1 MRLVHLLPDL
11 SISKQDCNMLKNL
24 ADTLAGHNI
33 EQYNTLVVTKDGQAD
48 PKRWRE
54 VRRRDGMRIYKE
66 QPTQIP
72 ATPQLLLL
80 GTIQGTLDDIMY
92 GAVATTDEAM
102 KIKSACTQDSIQDS
116 KVLYDVVHPTFD
128 NPFRHVAAKWRLYEG
143 RDYVSLDATGIVNTR
158 RRERVGYSIS
168 HSVAFSQIPS
178 FEETHGIERGNMSV
192 CALYRQK
199 TPTTVECYVRGFFDF
214 NTQSEMLKNISL
226 QTIATQWS
234 AYARKS
240 KCALV
245 KKLSWKVRKNCGWSA
260 NSTRT
265 HSFADDLDD
274 FVSPRHRHRATTSC
288 EATRCCVC
296 HKSAYFLAPIR
307 RTCTSCDQPVCSKC
321 SLKKVVVALA
331 PDQYTILERKRTFCM
346 TCIVDV
352 ESHDVMTIA
361 REELVGCQEEEEDDD
376 AAYWARLSDAAAAAA
391 RDKKPP
397 MAQRK
402 SPAPSADVAL
412 WAHVGHHRTTI
423 PPEATFD
430 EHNEQIKQ
438 DLLGLITQYLQQEGF
453 AMSSATIQD
462 EANVKRH
469 GRLQDRDALRRLG
482 AAIMDGDWDLVAK
495 LLGKHLKKFHAAHQ
509 GFLYAVCKQEYLEL
523 IDRQE
528 SQKAFTFLTTHLKPL
543 EKVAAATSS
552 SRHEFK
558 ELCYLLTC
566 KAVGEAD
573 AFRDWEGVVR
583 SREKLVE
590 QLRATLA
597 LEEVISPQQD
607 GESALAA
614 PPVAMPDNRLVQ
626 LLHQSVAYQMEF
638 SRYHPKTVPKV
649 TTLLRDFECEVLP
662 NAVKSTYVG
671 HSQNVK
677 FVTFVGTD
685 GELLASGS
693 SDATIKLWPTELPAS
708 QQRGSGEEER
718 DDAMGT
724 ICRSWT
730 RDLRGHSSRIWY
742 LAASSSGERLYSGS
756 GDGTVKIWDLRAALA
771 ERAAAQQAQSDDDD
785 LLNGARGANV
795 MQSAADAAAA
805 VAAAASGAIAATTLP
820 HSYSVTSA
828 ECLATLL
835 SPAGGD
841 VYAVNLHPSETHL
854 VTGGYDQSVRLWDVA
869 TGAVAKTFR
878 GHFASVCDAQFN
890 RHANFIASGSKDGS
904 IRLWDIL
911 SGLCV
916 HTLRQTLGEVTS
928 VSMASNGYTLL
939 SGSRNNSNR
948 LWDLRML
955 HTPRAQLSTGF
966 PGGSGASSG
975 GSSTSLSSFAGGGGG
990 FGNGYTAANGTSV
1003 SGGAGFGSSVG
1014 LGGGGSSGGGGRS
1027 AEQRPL
1033 QRFKGHQNTAKNV
1046 VRASFG
1052 PRESF
1057 VLGGSEDGYVYVWE
1071 VATGKLLER
1080 LAGHRGVTY
1089 NARWH
1094 EKQALLASSS
1104 HDSTVKT
1111 WWWQDK
1117 KR

>member
-1 MRLVHLLPDL
+1 MSDASTPP
-11 SISKQDCNMLKNL
+11 L
-24 ADTLAGHNI
+24 A
-33 EQYNTLVVTKDGQAD
+33 
-48 PKRWRE
+48 PSS
-54 VRRRDGMRIYKE
+54 RRTSGSGS
-66 QPTQIP
+66 P
-72 ATPQLLLL
+72 
-80 GTIQGTLDDIMY
+80 
-92 GAVATTDEAM
+92 
-102 KIKSACTQDSIQDS
+102 S
-116 KVLYDVVHPTFD
+116 
-128 NPFRHVAAKWRLYEG
+128 
-143 RDYVSLDATGIVNTR
+143 
-158 RRERVGYSIS
+158 
-168 HSVAFSQIPS
+168 SV
-178 FEETHGIERGNMSV
+178 
-192 CALYRQK
+192 
-199 TPTTVECYVRGFFDF
+199 
-214 NTQSEMLKNISL
+214 
-226 QTIATQWS
+226 QWS
-234 AYARKS
+234 
-240 KCALV
+240 
-245 KKLSWKVRKNCGWSA
+245 
-260 NSTRT
+260 
-265 HSFADDLDD
+265 
-274 FVSPRHRHRATTSC
+274 
-288 EATRCCVC
+288 
-296 HKSAYFLAPIR
+296 
-307 RTCTSCDQPVCSKC
+307 
-321 SLKKVVVALA
+321 
-331 PDQYTILERKRTFCM
+331 
-346 TCIVDV
+346 
-352 ESHDVMTIA
+352 
-361 REELVGCQEEEEDDD
+361 
-376 AAYWARLSDAAAAAA
+376 
-391 RDKKPP
+391 
-397 MAQRK
+397 
-402 SPAPSADVAL
+402 
-412 WAHVGHHRTTI
+412 HVGHHRTSI

-430 EHNEQIKQ
+430 HQDAQIKQ
-438 DLLGLITQYLQQEGF
+438 DLLALITQYLEQQGF

-469 GRLQDRDALRRLG
+469 GRLQERDALRRLG

-528 SQKAFTFLTTHLKPL
+528 YQKAFTFLTTHLKPL

-566 KAVGEAD
+566 KAVGESD

-590 QLRATLA
+590 QLRATFA

-607 GESALAA
+607 GETTTVAV

-638 SRYHPKTVPKV
+638 SRYHPKTIPKV

-693 SDATIKLWPTELPAS
+693 SDASIKLWPTEIPTT
-708 QQRGSGEEER
+708 QQEGGDEESDETT
-718 DDAMGT
+718 GT
-724 ICRSWT
+724 VCRYWS
-730 RDLRGHSSRIWY
+730 RDLLGHSSRIWY
-742 LAASSSGERLYSGS
+742 LSANASGERLYSGS
-756 GDGTVKIWDLRAALA
+756 GDGTVKIWDLRAALE
-771 ERAAAQQAQSDDDD
+771 ERAAAEQAQSDGDDVH
-785 LLNGARGANV
+785 NGQRGANV
-795 MQSAADAAAA
+795 VPLAEA
-805 VAAAASGAIAATTLP
+805 AAAASGTNVAIAAATALP

-828 ECLATLL
+828 ECLATLM
-835 SPAGGD
+835 SPNGGD
-841 VYAVNLHPSETHL
+841 VYTVNLHPSETHL
-854 VTGGYDQSVRLWDVA
+854 VTGGYDQSVRLWDIA

-878 GHFASVCDAQFN
+878 GHFASVCDVQFN
-890 RHANFIASGSKDGS
+890 RHANFIVSGSKDGS

-928 VSMASNGYTLL
+928 ISMASNGYTLL

-955 HTPRAQLSTGF
+955 HTPRAHLSTGLSST
-966 PGGSGASSG
+966 GSSG
-975 GSSTSLSSFAGGGGG
+975 GSSGSLSSYTGAGVSG
-990 FGNGYTAANGTSV
+990 FSNGYGSGYASANGIGV
-1003 SGGAGFGSSVG
+1003 SGGAGFGSSSNLSAIG
-1014 LGGGGSSGGGGRS
+1014 SFNGGSTTFSGSRN

-1033 QRFKGHQNTAKNV
+1033 QRFKGHQNTAKNI

-1052 PRESF
+1052 PRERF

-1104 HDSTVKT
+1104 HDGTVKT

-1117 KR
+1117 SI

>member
-1 MRLVHLLPDL
+1 MRLVHLLPKTT
-11 SISKQDCNMLKNL
+11 ISRQDCSMLQNL
-24 ADTLAGHNI
+24 ADTLAGHNMA
-33 EQYNTLVVTKDGQAD
+33 QYNTLAVAKNGRAD

-54 VRRRDGMRIYKE
+54 VRRQDDLRIYSERASSSKRC
-66 QPTQIP
+66 PS
-72 ATPQLLLL
+72 TPQLLLL
-80 GTIQGTLDDIMY
+80 GTVEGKLEDIMY

-102 KIKSACTQDSIQDS
+102 KIQSACTKDSVRDS
-116 KVLYDVVHPTFD
+116 KILYDIVRPSFD
-128 NPFRHVAAKWRLYEG
+128 DPFRTVAVKWRLYEK
-143 RDYVSLDATGIVNTR
+143 RDYVSLDATGIVTLPGW
-158 RRERVGYSIS
+158 EQIGYSLS
-168 HSVAFSQIPS
+168 HSVALADIPS
-178 FEETHGIERGNMSV
+178 FVETHGIERGNMSV
-192 CALYRQK
+192 CALYRQR
-199 TPTTVECYVRGFFDF
+199 TATTVECYVRGFFDF
-214 NTQSEMLKNISL
+214 GTENDVLKNISL
-226 QTIATQWS
+226 QEIASQWS

-240 KCALV
+240 TCALA
-245 KKLSWKVRKNCGWSA
+245 KKLSWKARKNCGWS
-260 NSTRT
+260 SHSSRT
-265 HSFADDLDD
+265 YSFADDLDD
-274 FVSPRHRHRATTSC
+274 FVAPKLRHRLPMSHK
-288 EATRCCVC
+288 TRCAMCN
-296 HKSAYFLAPIR
+296 KSSSFLSVIR
-307 RTCTSCDQPVCSKC
+307 QACTSCDLPICSKC
-321 SLKKVVVALA
+321 AVKQSVVALA
-331 PDQYTILERKRTFCM
+331 PDQHTVLERKRSFCM
-346 TCIVDV
+346 SCMTAVENCDV
-352 ESHDVMTIA
+352 LTIA
-361 REELVGCQEEEEDDD
+361 REEL
-376 AAYWARLSDAAAAAA
+376 WS
-391 RDKKPP
+391 
-397 MAQRK
+397 
-402 SPAPSADVAL
+402 
-412 WAHVGHHRTTI
+412 HVGHHRTSI

-430 EHNEQIKQ
+430 HQDAQIKQ
-438 DLLGLITQYLQQEGF
+438 DLLALITQYLQEEGF

-462 EANVKRH
+462 EAN
-469 GRLQDRDALRRLG
+469 
-482 AAIMDGDWDLVAK
+482 

-528 SQKAFTFLTTHLKPL
+528 YQKAFTFLTTHLKPL

-558 ELCYLLTC
+558 DLCYLLTC
-566 KAVGEAD
+566 KAVGESD

-590 QLRATLA
+590 QLRATFA

-607 GESALAA
+607 GETAVAV

-638 SRYHPKTVPKV
+638 SRYHPKTIPKV

-693 SDATIKLWPTELPAS
+693 SDASIKLWPTEIPTT
-708 QQRGSGEEER
+708 QQEGGEEES
-718 DDAMGT
+718 DETSGT
-724 ICRSWT
+724 VCRYWT
-730 RDLRGHSSRIWY
+730 RDLLGHSSRIWY
-742 LAASSSGERLYSGS
+742 LSANASGERLYSGS

-771 ERAAAQQAQSDDDD
+771 ERTAAELVQSDSDD
-785 LLNGARGANV
+785 LHNGQRGANV
-795 MQSAADAAAA
+795 VQIAEAAATA
-805 VAAAASGAIAATTLP
+805 PGTNAAIAAATALP

-828 ECLATLL
+828 ECLATLM
-835 SPAGGD
+835 SPNGGD
-841 VYAVNLHPSETHL
+841 VYTVNLHPSETHL
-854 VTGGYDQSVRLWDVA
+854 VTGGYDQSVRLWDIA

-878 GHFASVCDAQFN
+878 GHFASVCDVQFN
-890 RHANFIASGSKDGS
+890 RHANFIVSGSKDGS

-928 VSMASNGYTLL
+928 ISMASNGYTLL

-955 HTPRAQLSTGF
+955 HTPRTHLSTGLSSA
-966 PGGSGASSG
+966 GSSG
-975 GSSTSLSSFAGGGGG
+975 GSSGSLSSYSGAGGSG
-990 FGNGYTAANGTSV
+990 FGNGYGSGYTSANGVGV
-1003 SGGAGFGSSVG
+1003 SGGAGI
-1014 LGGGGSSGGGGRS
+1014 GGSSGNLTAIGSFNSGSSTFSGSRN

-1033 QRFKGHQNTAKNV
+1033 QRFKGHQNTAKNI

-1052 PRESF
+1052 PRERF

-1104 HDSTVKT
+1104 HDGTVKT
-1111 WWWQDK
+1111 WWWQEK
-1117 KR
+1117 SSYM

>member
-1 MRLVHLLPDL
+1 MSD
-11 SISKQDCNMLKNL
+11 
-24 ADTLAGHNI
+24 
-33 EQYNTLVVTKDGQAD
+33 
-48 PKRWRE
+48 
-54 VRRRDGMRIYKE
+54 
-66 QPTQIP
+66 
-72 ATPQLLLL
+72 ATPPLPPPSRRAS
-80 GTIQGTLDDIMY
+80 TSS
-92 GAVATTDEAM
+92 VS
-102 KIKSACTQDSIQDS
+102 SA
-116 KVLYDVVHPTFD
+116 
-128 NPFRHVAAKWRLYEG
+128 AA
-143 RDYVSLDATGIVNTR
+143 
-158 RRERVGYSIS
+158 
-168 HSVAFSQIPS
+168 
-178 FEETHGIERGNMSV
+178 
-192 CALYRQK
+192 
-199 TPTTVECYVRGFFDF
+199 
-214 NTQSEMLKNISL
+214 
-226 QTIATQWS
+226 QWS
-234 AYARKS
+234 
-240 KCALV
+240 
-245 KKLSWKVRKNCGWSA
+245 
-260 NSTRT
+260 
-265 HSFADDLDD
+265 
-274 FVSPRHRHRATTSC
+274 
-288 EATRCCVC
+288 
-296 HKSAYFLAPIR
+296 
-307 RTCTSCDQPVCSKC
+307 
-321 SLKKVVVALA
+321 
-331 PDQYTILERKRTFCM
+331 
-346 TCIVDV
+346 
-352 ESHDVMTIA
+352 
-361 REELVGCQEEEEDDD
+361 
-376 AAYWARLSDAAAAAA
+376 
-391 RDKKPP
+391 
-397 MAQRK
+397 
-402 SPAPSADVAL
+402 
-412 WAHVGHHRTTI
+412 HVGHHRTSI

-430 EHNEQIKQ
+430 SQDAQIKQ
-438 DLLGLITQYLQQEGF
+438 ELLALITQYLQQEGF

-469 GRLQDRDALRRLG
+469 GRLQEREALRRLG

-528 SQKAFTFLTTHLKPL
+528 YQKAFTFLTTHLKPL

-566 KAVGEAD
+566 KAVGESD
-573 AFRDWEGVVR
+573 AFRNWEGVVR

-590 QLRATLA
+590 QLRATFA

-607 GESALAA
+607 GDTATTT

-638 SRYHPKTVPKV
+638 SRYHPKTIPKV
-649 TTLLRDFECEVLP
+649 STLLRDFECEVLP

-693 SDATIKLWPTELPAS
+693 SDATIKLWPTELPETH
-708 QQRGSGEEER
+708 QESGEEE
-718 DDAMGT
+718 AGET
-724 ICRSWT
+724 TGSVCRQWT
-730 RDLRGHSSRIWY
+730 RDLLGHSSRIWY
-742 LAASSSGERLYSGS
+742 LATSASGERLYSGS
-756 GDGTVKIWDLRAALA
+756 GDGTVKVWDLRAALA

-785 LLNGARGANV
+785 LLNGQRGVNV
-795 MQSAADAAAA
+795 MQSAVEAA
-805 VAAAASGAIAATTLP
+805 AAAASGATAAISAASTLP
-820 HSYSVTSA
+820 HNYSVTSA
-828 ECLATLL
+828 ECLATLM
-835 SPAGGD
+835 SPNGGD
-841 VYAVNLHPSETHL
+841 VYTVNLHPSETHL
-854 VTGGYDQSVRLWDVA
+854 VTGGYDQSVRLWDIA

-878 GHFASVCDAQFN
+878 GHFASVCDVQFN
-890 RHANFIASGSKDGS
+890 RHANFIVSGSKDGS

-928 VSMASNGYTLL
+928 ISMASNGYTLL

-955 HTPRAQLSTGF
+955 HTPRAHLSTGLN
-966 PGGSGASSG
+966 SGASSG
-975 GSSTSLSSFAGGGGG
+975 GSSGSLSSYSLGGTGGIV
-990 FGNGYTAANGTSV
+990 NGYGSGYSSANGV
-1003 SGGAGFGSSVG
+1003 GISGGAGY
-1014 LGGGGSSGGGGRS
+1014 GGSSGNLSASGSISGGVSSFSGSRH

-1033 QRFKGHQNTAKNV
+1033 QRFKGHQNTAKNI

-1104 HDSTVKT
+1104 HDGTVKT

-1117 KR
+1117 SNYM